1 MAAVDIDNHHLV
13 PLESITWRWRSH
25 CSLLAQKMRRRF
37 LFGGSMEYATP
48 PSPRL
53 SRAGK
58 QVQPAS
64 RSTPR
69 SADTATLRTLERR
82 IAELENLTTSQSR
95 ELQIQF
101 ERIAQLQADCDI
113 LRIRFIKP

>member
-1 MAAVDIDNHHLV
+1 
-13 PLESITWRWRSH
+13 
-25 CSLLAQKMRRRF
+25 
-37 LFGGSMEYATP
+37 MEYATS

-53 SRAGK
+53 TRAGK

-69 SADTATLRTLERR
+69 PADTATLRTLERR
-82 IAELENLTTSQSR
+82 IGELENLTTSQSR

-101 ERIAQLQADCDI
+101 ERIAQLQAECDI